1 MTRSQRRLPS
11 ESMGIMDERASGQ
24 RAGRG
29 AGPAHSKIVRSD
41 ISYMIMSIPGEG
53 GIQGVLIETLP
64 GSPFSGLAA
73 DPLAKIL
80 MLFL

>member
-29 AGPAHSKIVRSD
+29 AGPAHSKPGRLQSHNNVMYEVR
-41 ISYMIMSIPGEG
+41 
-53 GIQGVLIETLP
+53 TL
-64 GSPFSGLAA
+64 A
-73 DPLAKIL
+73 
-80 MLFL
+80 